1 MKLQISQVRSSYLSV
16 WDLFEAV
23 TNILSQFGFDLMNC
37 RGQGYDGAG
46 YMPGKV
52 NCLSGIVW
60 QSNKL
65 ALYTHCHSHR
75 LNLVVSFLTRI
86 IGFRNVTDA
95 VKAISYFFN
104 LYPKIQKHLEKV
116 IKGNFPEVTRKKL
129 LDVCRARWIDC
140 IDGADL
146 FEDISI
152 KRTLLLKQTL
162 LKLIFN
168 FDFIVKLVIS
178 RHILD
183 YTNSVTQILQ
193 VKNNDILKG
202 LDLINTLLN
211 IFELVINDI
220 NNRQN

>member
-1 MKLQISQVRSSYLSV
+1 MKLQISQVKSSYLSV

-52 NCLSGIVW
+52 NGLSGIVW

-65 ALYTHCHSHR
+65 ALYTYTHCHSHR
-75 LNLVVSFLTRI
+75 LNVVVSFLTRI

-95 VKAISYFFN
+95 LKAISYFFN

-146 FEDISI
+146 FEDIFLAI
-152 KRTLLLKQTL
+152 LMTLED
-162 LKLIFN
+162 IFFN
-168 FDFIVKLVIS
+168 SEGKYKKDTSVKA
-178 RHILD
+178 
-183 YTNSVTQILQ
+183 NSFKINLQ
-193 VKNNDILKG
+193 
-202 LDLINTLLN
+202 
-211 IFELVINDI
+211 F
-220 NNRQN
+220 